1 MSTPTLFL
9 TWLVTLLAVAGSL
22 FFSEVMHFPP
32 CVLCWYQRIPMFS
45 LAVVL
50 ATAVYFQ
57 DRKVLRYAFPLW
69 AMGMAIASYHIL
81 VYYHLVPERITPC
94 SEGVSCSERQIN
106 WFGFV
111 SIPLLS
117 LSAFT
122 LVGMGLFKLK
132 KENRSHE

>member
-1 MSTPTLFL
+1 MNSYTLFL
-9 TWLVTLLAVAGSL
+9 TWLGTLFAVAGSL

-57 DRKVLRYAFPLW
+57 DKKVLRYAFPLW
-69 AMGMAIASYHIL
+69 ALGIAIASYHLL
-81 VYYHLVPERITPC
+81 VYYHLVPESITPC
-94 SEGVSCSERQIN
+94 SQGVSCSERQIA

-117 LSAFT
+117 FSAFL
-122 LVGMGLFKLK
+122 LVGVGLFALK
-132 KENRSHE
+132 KEGRSHE